1 MLCFSINHLE
11 TGHQQDENTQIWS
24 GVFIKYGARDPES
37 LFLCITLWLII
48 MPDIFLS
55 DNARLVQQ
63 CLD

>member
-11 TGHQQDENTQIWS
+11 TGHQDQNTQIGWR
-24 GVFIKYGARDPES
+24 GIKYWTQDPEI
-37 LFLCITLWLII
+37 LFLCVTLWLII

-55 DNARLVQQ
+55 NNARLVQ

>member
-11 TGHQQDENTQIWS
+11 TGHQDQNTQIWWR
-24 GVFIKYGARDPES
+24 GIKYWPQDPEI
-37 LFLCITLWLII
+37 LFLCVTLWLII

-55 DNARLVQQ
+55 NNARLVQQ